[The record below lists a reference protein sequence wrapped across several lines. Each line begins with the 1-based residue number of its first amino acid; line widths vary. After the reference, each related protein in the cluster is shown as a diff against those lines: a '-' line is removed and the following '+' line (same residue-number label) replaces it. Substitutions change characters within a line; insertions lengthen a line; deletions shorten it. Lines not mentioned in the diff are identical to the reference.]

1 MKKIRNWTTIK
12 IILLSCLAGLL
23 LLTAVFGKYLAP
35 YDPLEVNYALSLQP
49 PSSTHWFGT
58 DKLGRDILSRILCG
72 AFSSFSLTFVMLV
85 IIVLIGVTLGLI
97 AGYKNG
103 LIDHVFMRLA
113 DVLLAFP
120 DTIFAIAVA
129 GILGAGL
136 FHTVFALAL
145 IWWTKYARL
154 TRTLV
159 SSLIHQ
165 DFIVAAKLSGAKPFK
180 LIWAYL
186 LPNVFP
192 QILVHATLDIG
203 SMMISLAGLS
213 FLGLASQPPW
223 PEWGYMLFESKQF
236 MQTAP
241 WMMVYPGLVIL
252 ISVIIFNLLG
262 DSLRDKLDPKQ
273 S

>member
-1 MKKIRNWTTIK
+1 MRKHKNWTNRK
-12 IILLSCLAGLL
+12 ITVLSCLAGILL
-23 LLTAVFGKYLAP
+23 LVAIFGKYLAP
-35 YDPLEVNYALSLQP
+35 YDPLEVNYAISLQS
-49 PSSTHWFGT
+49 PSKTHWFGT

-72 AFSSFSLTFVMLV
+72 AFASFSLTFVMLL
-85 IIVLIGVTLGLI
+85 IIVFVGVTLGLI
-97 AGYKNG
+97 AGYKKG
-103 LIDHVFMRLA
+103 IIDHVLMRFA

-159 SSLIHQ
+159 SSFMHQ
-165 DFIVAAKLSGAKPFK
+165 DFIIAAKLAGAKPWK
-180 LIWAYL
+180 IIWSYL

-192 QILVHATLDIG
+192 QILIHAALDFG

-213 FLGLASQPPW
+213 FLGLASQPPN
-223 PEWGYMLFESKQF
+223 PEWGYMLFESKQY

-241 WMMVYPGLVIL
+241 WMMIYPGLVIL

-273 S
+273 L